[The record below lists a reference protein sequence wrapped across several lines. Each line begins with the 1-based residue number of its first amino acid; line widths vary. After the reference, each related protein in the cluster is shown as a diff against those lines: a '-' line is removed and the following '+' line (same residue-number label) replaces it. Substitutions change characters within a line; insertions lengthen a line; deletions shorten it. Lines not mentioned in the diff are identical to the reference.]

1 MDRADESRCAKRRRT
16 SSDTVLRPCL
26 DSSDDED
33 APTPTEQWLG
43 EQAFRIYTEW
53 RVGKGRPIW
62 HAAAVTIQRC
72 FRRFRAELEDE
83 RRGMG
88 MTWDEEYGT
97 TWVDD
102 EELGIAY
109 QYEAWI
115 AAGEPDDERRW
126 FVSRRE
132 VVDFQVLSG
141 DT

>member
-1 MDRADESRCAKRRRT
+1 
-16 SSDTVLRPCL
+16 
-26 DSSDDED
+26 
-33 APTPTEQWLG
+33 
-43 EQAFRIYTEW
+43 
-53 RVGKGRPIW
+53 
-62 HAAAVTIQRC
+62 
-72 FRRFRAELEDE
+72 
-83 RRGMG
+83 MG

-97 TWVDD
+97 TWEDD
-102 EELGIAY
+102 EDDGLAY

>member
-1 MDRADESRCAKRRRT
+1 MDRADESRGAKRRRT
-16 SSDTVLRPCL
+16 SSDTVLRTCL

-62 HAAAVTIQRC
+62 HAAATTIQRC

-83 RRGMG
+83 LRGMG

-97 TWVDD
+97 TWEDD
-102 EELGIAY
+102 EDDGLAY
-109 QYEAWI
+109 MYEAWI
-115 AAGEPDDERRW
+115 AAGEPDGERRW
-126 FVSRRE
+126 YVSLRE
-132 VVDFQVLSG
+132 VVDFQVLRG